1 MSKLKVE
8 EALEHL
14 GGSEKLY
21 ITLLNGFLDK
31 YIHVDEEIK
40 RLAESGSYHEARI
53 LAHSMKGLSGN
64 LGALDLYEKAKN
76 LEHVLKVMDVGYKK
90 ELDLF
95 KIELDEVVEEIKM
108 ISHQK
113 SNPEQRQA
121 DTNEGEIT
129 LENAFKELYRA
140 LNSYKY
146 ADIKKRVSAIDQ
158 LQIPEVHRQVYDQVK
173 HHIVEY
179 NFNEARDLIAQIK
192 FTTE

>member
-76 LEHVLKVMDVGYKK
+76 LEHVLKVMDVGYKR
-90 ELDLF
+90 ELELF
-95 KIELDEVVEEIKM
+95 RIELDEVVQEIKL

-113 SNPEQRQA
+113 SDSEQLQSEA
-121 DTNEGEIT
+121 NDVGFN
-129 LENAFKELYRA
+129 LESAFKELYRA

-146 ADIKKRVSAIDQ
+146 AEIKRRVSAIDQ
-158 LQIPEVHRQVYDQVK
+158 LQMPEMLKQVYDQVK
-173 HHIVEY
+173 HNITEY
-179 NFNEARDLIAQIK
+179 NFNEARDIIAQIK
-192 FTTE
+192 FTAE